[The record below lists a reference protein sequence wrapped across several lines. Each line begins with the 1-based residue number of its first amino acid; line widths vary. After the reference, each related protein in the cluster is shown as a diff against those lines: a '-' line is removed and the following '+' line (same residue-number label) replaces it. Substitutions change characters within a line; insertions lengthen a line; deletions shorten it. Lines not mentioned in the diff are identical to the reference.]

1 MRRMRWM
8 VVLLLLAAV
17 GICVSAALAAPP
29 GDEGL
34 TVEQLALKGVT
45 VKFQVDVNGDAA
57 MQLLGGI
64 LDAAAEVARQQA
76 AAGSQSGPMAQM
88 AMAEPF
94 IGPTKDLL
102 KSLSRVTVLV
112 MQAGPE
118 PKDVVT
124 YYGDMMTARGW
135 STLATTKAI
144 TGQDAAV
151 YLAPGGKG
159 VFVAAR
165 PNGQEMIVAL
175 VTTHQPIG
183 DLLGQI
189 VRAGGTKALP
199 LILAAQS
206 KPAPKPECKQALSE
220 PSEPAPQTAGGQAES
235 PAPAE

>member
-1 MRRMRWM
+1 MNTRRRQWIAVPLVM
-8 VVLLLLAAV
+8 AAV
-17 GICVSAALAAPP
+17 GLCLSAAAAAPP

-34 TVEQLALKGVT
+34 TVEQLALKGAT

-64 LDAAAEVARQQA
+64 LDAAAEVAQQQA
-76 AAGSQSGPMAQM
+76 ATANQAGPMAQM

-94 IGPTKDLL
+94 IGPTKDML

-124 YYGDMMTARGW
+124 YYGDMMIARGW
-135 STLATTKAI
+135 SALATTRAI

-159 VFVAAR
+159 VFVVAR
-165 PNGQEMIVAL
+165 PNGEELIVAL

-199 LILAAQS
+199 MILAAKS
-206 KPAPKPECKQALSE
+206 KPAPKEECKQALTE
-220 PSEPAPQTAGGQAES
+220 PSEPAE
-235 PAPAE
+235 PAE